1 MKRVTVNDVL
11 RIINSNDNMEE
22 ITEDQF
28 DANLTEMGMNSITF
42 IQIVVALEE
51 EFECEIPDTK
61 LLVTEMD
68 TIQKIVDVLQ
78 SLYDEKGEK
87 IRRRMCCI

>member
-1 MKRVTVNDVL
+1 MKKPNIENIL
-11 RIINSNDNMEE
+11 FIINSNDNMEE
-22 ITEDQF
+22 ITEEQL
-28 DANLTEMGMNSITF
+28 DANLTEKGMDSITF

-51 EFECEIPDTK
+51 EYECEIPDTK

-78 SLYDEKGEK
+78 SLYDEEGEK
-87 IRRRMCCI
+87 NENSTL

>member
-87 IRRRMCCI
+87 YEISTL